1 MRQSDVCKLL
11 GTACKGQAYLSLP
24 TELRV
29 RMLRAKAQ
37 AECGKLL
44 PHTFELLVR
53 ELLVKDFSLGVD
65 PNMIGAMWEIESKI
79 DSESITDAMI
89 AAGNERAKQ
98 LRQWEG
104 ELW

>member
-53 ELLVKDFSLGVD
+53 DLLAMDFSLSVD
-65 PNMIGAMWEIESKI
+65 PNMI
-79 DSESITDAMI
+79 DAV
-89 AAGNERAKQ
+89 
-98 LRQWEG
+98 
-104 ELW
+104 